1 MELIY
6 ILTYDCNFR
15 CKYCDV
21 NKHDNSISR
30 EIIDQSI
37 SFLGENIFPIGKIKF
52 FGGEP
57 LLRKENIKYI
67 VRGFPT
73 KMERNFYIT
82 TNSTLIDHD
91 FMSFAQD
98 NNITITFSL
107 DGDNKATREN
117 RSTKNWNDLSGLVI
131 ANTKKYSNF
140 VRVNQV
146 ITSKNS
152 RDFFSNFKYIYSLW
166 VRKFNFLPEY
176 YSEWTR
182 EWLLNLKKW
191 FDQILDFYKDWN
203 RFDLVNLENYSD
215 ISFFN
220 LWLVID
226 TDGTIYWTNLILSSR
241 FEKYKKEL
249 KIGDIFNWMD
259 IDIQDKKNSENYIN
273 RIWSFVEKE
282 YSKSTL
288 QSVKYVDLILSNF
301 CNKFELLW
309 NTRD

>member
-30 EIIDQSI
+30 EVIDQSL
-37 SFLGENIFPIGKIKF
+37 SFLEKSNFPVGKIKF

-57 LLRKENIKYI
+57 LLQKENIQYI
-67 VRGFPT
+67 VREFPA
-73 KMERNFYIT
+73 KIERNFYIT
-82 TNSTLIDHD
+82 TNSTLIDDD
-91 FMSFAQD
+91 FMSFARN
-98 NNITITFSL
+98 NNITLTFSL
-107 DGDNKATREN
+107 DGDGKATGEN
-117 RSTKNWNDLSGLVI
+117 RNTKNWNDLSEIIIG
-131 ANTKKYSNF
+131 NTRKYGDF
-140 VRVNQV
+140 IRVNQV
-146 ITSKNS
+146 ITSKNA
-152 RDFFSNFKYIYSLW
+152 RDFFANFKFIYDLW

-182 EWLLNLKKW
+182 EWLINLKKW

-203 RFDLVNLENYSD
+203 RFELINLENYSD

-241 FEKYKKEL
+241 FEKYKKKL
-249 KIGDIFNWMD
+249 KIWDVFAWITTD
-259 IDIQDKKNSENYIN
+259 LQDKKISENYTN
-273 RIWSFVEKE
+273 RIWSMVEKE
-282 YSKSTL
+282 YTGKVL
-288 QSVKYVDLILSNF
+288 QSVKYIDLILSNF
-301 CNKFELLW
+301 CNKFEHLW
-309 NTRD
+309 NTKD